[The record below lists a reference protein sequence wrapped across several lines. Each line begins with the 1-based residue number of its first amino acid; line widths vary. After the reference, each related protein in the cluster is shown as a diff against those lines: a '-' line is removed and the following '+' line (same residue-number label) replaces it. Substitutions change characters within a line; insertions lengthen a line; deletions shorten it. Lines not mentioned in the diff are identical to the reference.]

1 LINSPIQFLDFN
13 NTNVSEKGS
22 ILLKEWAKYRYGV
35 FEENGFPGDLLYP
48 EMYSEG
54 NATLNSTGCIENGTI
69 FCPLTSSYNKN
80 ALTKQNILCNTQS
93 AMEIIMDST
102 DFKDKSIS
110 NIRPTS

>member
-1 LINSPIQFLDFN
+1 
-13 NTNVSEKGS
+13 
-22 ILLKEWAKYRYGV
+22 
-35 FEENGFPGDLLYP
+35 
-48 EMYSEG
+48 MYSEG